1 MVKLVRY
8 VCDRLHLSRQKFLCV
23 YTHEKN
29 QSGYHNH
36 KILQNAILQI
46 SLNIETKRGVHFYF
60 VHFSVQYLKNKY
72 KLNKIK
78 LKWKKATKLDFNT
91 ERTAKW

>member
-1 MVKLVRY
+1 MVKLVHY

-29 QSGYHNH
+29 KSGYHNR

-46 SLNIETKRGVHFYF
+46 KILQISLNIEKKLKWVHFYF

-72 KLNKIK
+72 TLNKNK
-78 LKWKKATKLDFNT
+78 VK
-91 ERTAKW
+91 